1 MKTVA
6 IISEYN
12 PFHKGHAAHLDMIRK
27 AYGDDVAIIAIM
39 SGNYTQRGEL
49 AVADAFVRAKA
60 AVRSGVQLVLKLPF
74 PFSTASAEYFA
85 MAGVSIAEGLGVTD
99 VLSFGSE
106 CGDLTQLSRVAEN
119 LSSPIYKAHMYEHA
133 DATHASL
140 GHARKAEL
148 LYRKL
153 FGDTDASLLSS
164 PNNTLGIEY
173 LRALNFIGSTIEP
186 HTVKREGSYH
196 ENELIP
202 DIYPSATAIRNSW
215 RAAAYE
221 EGFLFL
227 PEASANVFRQELTS
241 GTFPIDQNELSTVV
255 LAHFRNILTHPS
267 TTLPAED
274 GGGLY
279 ARLCRLSHKATDLQN
294 LIELSKTKK
303 YTTARIR
310 RLIWYALFGVT
321 SSDLCAKPKYTQLLA
336 MDDRGAKLLRRIH
349 RQGTIDILTKPA
361 DYHCMSEE
369 AVYQAEK
376 DIRADQLFLLARNVA
391 LRNDSPF
398 LRTPYRMKDE

>member
-27 AYGDDVAIIAIM
+27 AYGDDAAIIAIM
-39 SGNYTQRGEL
+39 SGNYTQRGDL
-49 AVADAFVRAKA
+49 AAADAFVRAKA
-60 AVRSGVQLVLKLPF
+60 AVRSGIQLVLKLPF
-74 PFSTASAEYFA
+74 PFSASSAEHFA
-85 MAGVSIAEGLGVTD
+85 MAGVSIAEDLGVTD

-106 CGDLTQLSRVAEN
+106 CGDLTQLSRVAQN
-119 LSSPIYKAHMYEHA
+119 LSSPIFKAHMCEHV
-133 DATHASL
+133 DTRDASL

-153 FGDTDASLLSS
+153 FCDTDAPLLSS
-164 PNNTLGIEY
+164 PNNTLAIEY
-173 LRALNFIGSTIEP
+173 LRALQSIGSRIEP
-186 HTVKREGSYH
+186 HTVTREGSYH
-196 ENELIP
+196 ENELLP
-202 DIYPSATAIRNSW
+202 NAYPSATAIRNSW

-221 EGFLFL
+221 EGFAHL
-227 PEASANVFRQELTS
+227 PEASADVFRQELTS
-241 GTFPIDQNELSTVV
+241 GAFPVDQNELSTVV
-255 LAHFRNILTHPS
+255 LAHFRNILAS
-267 TTLPAED
+267 SATTLPAED
-274 GGGLY
+274 GCGLY

-294 LIELSKTKK
+294 LIEISKTKK

-336 MDDRGAKLLRRIH
+336 MDDKGAKLLRRIH
-349 RQGTIDILTKPA
+349 RHGNIDVLTKPA
-361 DYHCMSEE
+361 DYHRMSEE
-369 AVYQAEK
+369 AVLQAEM

-398 LRTPYRMKDE
+398 LRTPYRMKDK